1 MPFIIGVGNGFFS
14 FSYRAKYRFLLK
26 REIEKYCLV
35 NGVSVKE
42 MAKMSKDGQL
52 RQDLQHYMEKN
63 LVIKKL
69 FGSTTRI
76 EAAIDDVLMMF

>member
-1 MPFIIGVGNGFFS
+1 MLFIIGVGNGFFS

-42 MAKMSKDGQL
+42 LAKMSKGYPL
-52 RQDLQHYMEKN
+52 RQE
-63 LVIKKL
+63 
-69 FGSTTRI
+69 F
-76 EAAIDDVLMMF
+76 